1 MNVQQLNDDMA
12 SIRNDIQ
19 MKNLKISEEVLEGIF
34 ELTITNFEIEFWNIL
49 KTQRCLF
56 YV

>member
-1 MNVQQLNDDMA
+1 MIVQQLNDDMA

-34 ELTITNFEIEFWNIL
+34 ELTITNFEIEFCDIL

>member
-34 ELTITNFEIEFWNIL
+34 ELTITNFEIEFWDIL